1 MANQN
6 AVKDDNRQ
14 YTIIVES
21 ATTAGETVSV
31 KGNPTTNSFHVEE
44 QLVPAAEDNTNG
56 VIGTLAKP
64 VVTSSYSGTP
74 GHAEDDADVSVKATP
89 GQLLS
94 VVATNENAAAR
105 YLQIHNKAS
114 APSAGE
120 TAVVSYII
128 PAGSAASPGRIQ
140 LNSADFGNNGLHL
153 STGIALGISTAID
166 TFTAATAGEC
176 FLSYVYV

>member
-1 MANQN
+1 MAM
-6 AVKDDNRQ
+6 
-14 YTIIVES
+14 Y
-21 ATTAGETVSV
+21 GEILNDSYDS
-31 KGNPTTNSFHVEE
+31 TNTGIQVVE

-56 VIGTLAKP
+56 VIGVLAKP
-64 VVTSSYSGTP
+64 AVTSTYSGTP

-94 VVATNENAAAR
+94 VVATNENAAVR

-114 APSAGE
+114 APTAGE
-120 TAVVSYII
+120 AAVVSYII
-128 PAGSAASPGRIQ
+128 PAGTTAAPGRIQ
-140 LNSADFGNNGLHL
+140 LTMADFGNNGLHL

-176 FLSYVYV
+176 FLSYVYK

>member
-1 MANQN
+1 MAM
-6 AVKDDNRQ
+6 
-14 YTIIVES
+14 Y
-21 ATTAGETVSV
+21 GEILNDSYDS
-31 KGNPTTNSFHVEE
+31 TNTGIQVVE

-64 VVTSSYSGTP
+64 AVTSTYSGTP

-94 VVATNENAAAR
+94 VVATNENAAVR

-114 APSAGE
+114 APTAGE

-128 PAGSAASPGRIQ
+128 PAGTTAAPGRIQ
-140 LNSADFGNNGLHL
+140 LTMADFGNNGLHL

-166 TFTAATAGEC
+166 TFTAATAAEC
-176 FLSYVYV
+176 FLSYVYK

>member
-6 AVKDDNRQ
+6 ALKDDNRQ
-14 YTIIVES
+14 YSMIVES
-21 ATTAGETVSV
+21 STTAGQTVRV
-31 KGNPTTNSFHVEE
+31 KSGTTAGTQAVEE
-44 QLVPAAEDNTNG
+44 QLVPAYEDNTNG
-56 VIGTLAKP
+56 VAGVLAKP
-64 VVTSSYSGTP
+64 VVSSSYSGTP
-74 GHAEDDADVSVKATP
+74 GHAEDDADVSVKASP

-94 VVATNENAAAR
+94 VVATNENAAVR

-114 APSAGE
+114 APASSE

-128 PAGSAASPGRIQ
+128 PAGTTAAPGRIQ
-140 LNSADFGNNGLHL
+140 LNMADFGNNGIHL

-176 FLSYVYV
+176 FLSYVYK

>member
-6 AVKDDNRQ
+6 ALKDENRQ
-14 YTIIVES
+14 YSMLVES
-21 ATTAGETVSV
+21 STAPGETVRLKGDPTTAGLSV
-31 KGNPTTNSFHVEE
+31 IE

-64 VVTSSYSGTP
+64 VVVSTYSGTP

-94 VVATNENAAAR
+94 VVATNENAAVR

-114 APSAGE
+114 APASSEA
-120 TAVVSYII
+120 AVVSYII
-128 PAGSAASPGRIQ
+128 PAGTTAAPGRIQ
-140 LNSADFGNNGLHL
+140 LNMADFGNNGLHL

-176 FLSYVYV
+176 FLSYVYK

>member
-1 MANQN
+1 MAM
-6 AVKDDNRQ
+6 
-14 YTIIVES
+14 Y
-21 ATTAGETVSV
+21 GEILNNSYDS
-31 KGNPTTNSFHVEE
+31 TNTGIQVVE

-56 VIGTLAKP
+56 VIGVLAKP
-64 VVTSSYSGTP
+64 AVTSTYSGTP

-94 VVATNENAAAR
+94 VVATNENAAVR

-114 APSAGE
+114 APTAGE

-128 PAGSAASPGRIQ
+128 PAGTTAAPGRIQ
-140 LNSADFGNNGLHL
+140 LTMADFGNNGLHL

-176 FLSYVYV
+176 FLSYVYK

>member
-1 MANQN
+1 MAM
-6 AVKDDNRQ
+6 
-14 YTIIVES
+14 Y
-21 ATTAGETVSV
+21 GEILNDSYDS
-31 KGNPTTNSFHVEE
+31 TNTGIQVVE

-64 VVTSSYSGTP
+64 AVTSSYSGTP
-74 GHAEDDADVSVKATP
+74 AHAEDDADVSVKATP

-94 VVATNENAAAR
+94 VVATNENAAVR

-114 APSAGE
+114 APTAGE

-128 PAGSAASPGRIQ
+128 PAGTTAAPGRIQ
-140 LNSADFGNNGLHL
+140 LTMADFGNNGLHL

-176 FLSYVYV
+176 FLSYVYK